1 MIRVT
6 TEKDMFVVT
15 NTENGISIRYPKSVF
30 LKDDNFYKYKN
41 EFYITFHSFF
51 FPGIPLDIDNLDI

>member
-30 LKDDNFYKYKN
+30 LKDDN
-41 EFYITFHSFF
+41 S
-51 FPGIPLDIDNLDI
+51 LASL